1 MEKFLD
7 KIQVLSSD
15 FLDVAKLLGNEARTE
30 EDHGGISNEESS
42 KDYIQYFE
50 RFIDSL
56 TDKLGKVK
64 EAHNNQFNK

>member
-42 KDYIQYFE
+42 KD
-50 RFIDSL
+50 
-56 TDKLGKVK
+56 
-64 EAHNNQFNK
+64 